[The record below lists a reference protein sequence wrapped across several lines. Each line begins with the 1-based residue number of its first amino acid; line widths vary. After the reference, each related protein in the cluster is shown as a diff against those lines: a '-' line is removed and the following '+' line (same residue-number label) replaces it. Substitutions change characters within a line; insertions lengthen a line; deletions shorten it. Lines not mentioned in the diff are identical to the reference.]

1 MIAEILLTD
10 NSYHRDPRYVAD
22 EQKVITTMTGYEGA
36 MGYTLCDLESG
47 TANRLN
53 LKTLQIEPKI
63 ISVKAAE
70 AHILGVLTDGR
81 IVFWY
86 SLNSSENGVCITK

>member
-1 MIAEILLTD
+1 MCITVPPVHPAMSHLLSGLKSAGVMSSQTGAWG
-10 NSYHRDPRYVAD
+10 YVGWVA
-22 EQKVITTMTGYEGA
+22 GN
-36 MGYTLCDLESG
+36 LCH
-47 TANRLN
+47 

-86 SLNSSENGVCITK
+86 SLNPSENGVCITK